1 MMRAIR
7 ARMGRLTAVSCLLLA
22 SVQFAIL
29 SCDISVPVLSDS
41 MGPCVWIGPKGCL
54 V

>member
-1 MMRAIR
+1 MRAIR
-7 ARMGRLTAVSCLLLA
+7 SNLGRLTLASCLLLA

-41 MGPCVWIGPKGCL
+41 MGPCIWIGPEGCL